1 MENNRRKSVHLQ
13 TMFTE
18 IITGLQENFDAFDEV
33 GPLKMALII
42 HHKTH
47 LNLKDAVIVAK
58 ILHKR

>member
-1 MENNRRKSVHLQ
+1 
-13 TMFTE
+13 MFTE